1 MLDYGAIGRRI
12 RYYRQKRGFTQEELA
27 FMVRSS
33 ASYLSHI
40 ERAVKKP
47 SLEKLA
53 EIAEALEIS
62 IEELTGCS
70 APMRERTLPDAVR
83 PVYLC
88 TEEEKE
94 KLIDHLFEI
103 MSILERSS

>member
-1 MLDYGAIGRRI
+1 MLDFKAIGRRV

-27 FMVRSS
+27 FMVHSS
-33 ASYLSHI
+33 ASYISHI

-53 EIAEALEIS
+53 EIAEAFEIS
-62 IEELTGCS
+62 IEELTGCP
-70 APMRERTLPDAVR
+70 APMREMTLHDAGR

-88 TEEEKE
+88 TEAEKE
-94 KLIDHLFEI
+94 RLIDHLFEI